1 MTAIENAI
9 RKAMAAAAR
18 LQNDLAIRDRVERP
32 SGPLNGQIDVFGV
45 MAHLN
50 LPLIFR
56 PLDGLLGA
64 YMSDP
69 VPGVLV
75 TTKRPLSVQRFTA
88 AHELGHFYLKHRP
101 SLDDESILRRSP
113 FAASK
118 DANLQEVEA
127 DAFAASFLLP
137 QWLVLFHC
145 KRHGW
150 TKPDLPHPRIVY
162 QLSLRVGT
170 SYSAT
175 CWTLARY
182 NLISRTDAK
191 RLADIE
197 PKKIKKGILGE
208 VEPAAYYGDVWEL
221 SEADQGEVLHGG
233 PDDLFVMR
241 LKENA
246 GAGYLWRFDELAPD
260 SFSVREDVR
269 EVSGE
274 ENAGGPVVRRIVAQS
289 VRQQQGTIRMTE
301 ARPWQPG
308 SIASDYTLDVDLY
321 GPEVAGWSRAER
333 RFRLEAA

>member
-9 RKAMAAAAR
+9 RKAMTAAGR
-18 LQNDLAIRDRVERP
+18 LHNDLAIRDRIERAN
-32 SGPLNGQIDVFGV
+32 GTLNGQVDVFGV
-45 MAHLN
+45 MARLN

-64 YMSDP
+64 FMSEP

-101 SLDDESILRRSP
+101 SLDDDSILRRSP
-113 FAASK
+113 FSASK

-137 QWLVLFHC
+137 QWLALFHC

-150 TKPDLPHPRIVY
+150 TKQDLPDQRIVY
-162 QLSLRVGT
+162 QLSLRAGT
-170 SYSAT
+170 SYAAT

-182 NLISRTDAK
+182 NMISRLDAK
-191 RLADIE
+191 QLADIE
-197 PKKIKKGILGE
+197 PKKIKKAILGD
-208 VEPAAYYGDVWEL
+208 VEPTAYYGDVWDL
-221 SEADQGEVLHGG
+221 GEADKGEVLHGG
-233 PDDLFVMR
+233 PDDLFVLR

-246 GAGYLWRFDELAPD
+246 GAGYLWRVEQMSSEAFK
-260 SFSVREDVR
+260 VREDVR
-269 EVSGE
+269 ENTDTE
-274 ENAGGPVVRRIVAQS
+274 AAGGPVVRRIVAQS
-289 VRQQQGTIRMTE
+289 IRQQQGTIRMTE

-308 SIASDYTLDVDLY
+308 SGVNDYTLEVDLH

>member
-9 RKAMAAAAR
+9 RKAMTAAGR
-18 LQNDLAIRDRVERP
+18 LHNDLAIRDRIERAN
-32 SGPLNGQIDVFGV
+32 GTLNGQVDVFGV
-45 MAHLN
+45 MARLN

-64 YMSDP
+64 FMSEP
-69 VPGVLV
+69 APGVLV

-101 SLDDESILRRSP
+101 SLDDDSILRRSP
-113 FAASK
+113 FSASK

-137 QWLVLFHC
+137 QWLALFHC

-150 TKPDLPHPRIVY
+150 TKQDLPDPRTVY
-162 QLSLRVGT
+162 QLSLRAGT
-170 SYSAT
+170 SYAAT

-182 NLISRTDAK
+182 NMIRRLDAQQ
-191 RLADIE
+191 LADIE
-197 PKKIKKGILGE
+197 PKKIKRAILGD

-221 SEADQGEVLHGG
+221 GEADKGEVLHGG
-233 PDDLFVMR
+233 PDDLFVVR

-246 GAGYLWRFDELAPD
+246 GAGYLWRLEGLNSD
-260 SFSVREDVR
+260 SFTVREDVR
-269 EVSGE
+269 EQTDAE
-274 ENAGGPVVRRIVAQS
+274 TAGGPVVRRIVAQS
-289 VRQQQGTIRMTE
+289 VRQQQGSVRMTE

-308 SIASDYTLDVDLY
+308 SVVNDYTLDVDLY